1 MPPMKQPDPKRLID
15 QIITRSKDMP
25 SYALFL
31 GSGASATSDVK
42 TAEQMVW
49 EWRRKL
55 YAEAKAEAKTD
66 LPFPAWLSEQPWYE
80 EGEYGMLFERLHP
93 LPEMRRR
100 VVESLVE
107 DAEPSWGYAY
117 LANLLEHN
125 YFNVVFTTNFDDLLT
140 EACYRYTDST
150 RPLVA
155 AHDSAMR
162 NVRIKS
168 ARPKI
173 IKLHGDFLYESIKNT
188 PEETK
193 ALESNTLEKVKQFSR
208 EYGLIVI
215 GYSGRDV
222 SIMNAL
228 QEALQE
234 ENSFLPGIFWCVY
247 KSDLRISPA
256 LQRIAEDERVFIVP
270 IDGFDGLMAEINDA
284 TGKGLPVGLSSPYN
298 FTRARV
304 SILSDRNAPG
314 LSHPIIAR
322 DAATVR
328 EEFRRLP
335 DEITNILPLQV
346 LALQAEQNGDRQSAL
361 RWWKQEYDSG
371 KGKVFAAYHIAR
383 ILVDSDSIEELRN
396 FVAMATEDT
405 NATYFLLLSGK
416 DNAVID
422 LADIELS
429 KHPQREIPRINKAI
443 ALKRLGHKHEME
455 NEIAMLSRQIE
466 EGNVDR
472 PSALQSGIAALRG
485 AHEEMIYSLKES
497 LDAHEITVDQARE
510 FPVFE
515 DYRDEADFQSL
526 LSSYEA

>member
-31 GSGASATSDVK
+31 GSGASATSGVK

-66 LPFPAWLSEQPWYE
+66 LPFPAWLSEQPWHE

-117 LANLLEHN
+117 LANLMEHN

-208 EYGLIVI
+208 EYGLVVI

-228 QEALQE
+228 QEALHE
-234 ENSFLPGIFWCVY
+234 ENSFLSGIFWCVY
-247 KSDLRISPA
+247 KSDLRISSA

-298 FTRARV
+298 FTRDRV

-405 NATYFLLLSGK
+405 NATYFLLLPGK

-429 KHPQREIPRINKAI
+429 KHPPARN
-443 ALKRLGHKHEME
+443 
-455 NEIAMLSRQIE
+455 
-466 EGNVDR
+466 
-472 PSALQSGIAALRG
+472 PS
-485 AHEEMIYSLKES
+485 H
-497 LDAHEITVDQARE
+497 
-510 FPVFE
+510 
-515 DYRDEADFQSL
+515 
-526 LSSYEA
+526 